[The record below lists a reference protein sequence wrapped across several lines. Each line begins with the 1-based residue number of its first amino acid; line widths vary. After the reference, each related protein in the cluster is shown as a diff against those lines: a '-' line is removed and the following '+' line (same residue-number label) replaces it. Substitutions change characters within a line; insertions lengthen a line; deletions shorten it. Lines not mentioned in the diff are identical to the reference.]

1 MESARIASNIIIS
14 FYGDKKFDTMGRSYQ
29 NNCFDSFGRDLRF
42 LRLYKY
48 FLMRFP
54 EFVNKYAEL
63 DVLIKRYYIEIFN
76 GDRKAMDP
84 MIFSRFIRDFI
95 MFDILHIHK

>member
-1 MESARIASNIIIS
+1 
-14 FYGDKKFDTMGRSYQ
+14 
-29 NNCFDSFGRDLRF
+29 
-42 LRLYKY
+42 
-48 FLMRFP
+48 MRFP
-54 EFVNKYAEL
+54 EFVNRYAEL

-95 MFDILHIHK
+95 IFDMLHIHK